1 MIQTLHRGLVVFLIS
16 CSTQVFGLDL
26 TRLDLSFQYDVRL
39 DTHVEYR
46 IIDSGED
53 QYTVIYN
60 VSSDT
65 TGLWLFNILL
75 QNTYKSENHDT
86 LSLATQE
93 ILYQDE
99 KDIFYAIDVP
109 KSTYDLLIFSFNN
122 LSEGIYRLYDAP
134 LNNPGGYPSF
144 YPTEEDGAPLLS
156 KYYTGDEI
164 SFSGLDG
171 PVHVFRY
178 REEFGPADP
187 PMGEMS
193 ALAPTLS
200 IDSSYFVD
208 GVQSDMLDFHFYLF
222 QKDTLDNTGVTILKC
237 PYYYPDLRMYDELI
251 KPMRYISTSV
261 ENQSLNQAREPRKAF
276 ENFWLSN
283 YGTKFRAKGAIRFFF
298 QRVEEANQL
307 FTDYK
312 LGWKTDRGIIYVI
325 YGKPD
330 IVVKRAR
337 AEEWRYN
344 SGERFEFIRIPI
356 LFTPSLYSLKRNSE
370 YEKSWYNKVGDIRK
384 GQ

>member
-1 MIQTLHRGLVVFLIS
+1 MIQTLKSGLVVFLFI
-16 CSTQVFGLDL
+16 CSTVVFGLDL
-26 TRLDLSFQYDVRL
+26 TRLDLSFQYDVGI
-39 DTHVEYR
+39 DTHVDYR
-46 IIDSGED
+46 IIDSGSD
-53 QYTVIYN
+53 QLTIIYHVAN
-60 VSSDT
+60 DT
-65 TGLWLFNILL
+65 TGLWLFDILL
-75 QNTYKSENHDT
+75 QNGYKSESHDT
-86 LSLATQE
+86 LSLDMLDT
-93 ILYQDE
+93 LYQD
-99 KDIFYAIDVP
+99 DDRVFYAIDVP
-109 KSTYDLLIFSFNN
+109 RSGYDLLIFSLNN
-122 LSEGIYRLYDAP
+122 ISEGIYRLYDAP
-134 LNNPGGYPSF
+134 LNAPGGYPSF
-144 YPTEEDGAPLLS
+144 YPIDEDGAPLLS
-156 KYYTGDEI
+156 KYYTGEEI

-171 PVHVFRY
+171 QVHVFQY
-178 REEFGPADP
+178 KEEFGPADP

-208 GVQSDMLDFHFYLF
+208 GAKSDLMDFHFYLF

-237 PYYYPDLRMYDELI
+237 PYYFPELRMYDQLI

-283 YGTKFRAKGAIRFFF
+283 YGTKFRARSAIRFFF
-298 QRVEEANQL
+298 QRVEEANLL

-312 LGWKTDRGIIYVI
+312 QGWKTDRGILYTI

-330 IVVKRAR
+330 IVIKRDR